1 MEGEH
6 HKEQCNS
13 SLQGRDSVSTLS
25 DQLLEAKTTIAVL
38 TQQLQTG
45 QLTQEKLER
54 ELNEARSSSLQFQMD
69 LTVAQ
74 ERLKAADE
82 SQKRLEKQLIDAQTR
97 VAKEIPQLETELAVA
112 KEQLKALGDKL
123 AATKQQ
129 HSLQLENIELQLQSM
144 EEKFEV
150 QFQTAEDLL
159 AKTNRQAADLP
170 VPVEELYLASMMLT
184 TDLSQELICVI
195 FEELDELSNE
205 QEVMIQRFKT
215 MRAKFVRPGGIFAD
229 QMFTGSMVAHAVT
242 VDDTSTAPREA
253 PDQEASAIDGSSV
266 EDSESI
272 DEYIAR
278 MEQFVSGTRFAYA
291 LTGSHLNP
299 RTQQL
304 PHVTKRWHG
313 TGALEI
319 LQQEEVRGLGK
330 LSMDVKHEATIYHAK
345 LRKNSNSDA
354 PLRYVGFDMNAADC
368 ECLHFECDGGLAV
381 IYVV

>member
-54 ELNEARSSSLQFQMD
+54 ELNEARSSSLQLQMD

-112 KEQLKALGDKL
+112 KEQLKAFGDKF

-184 TDLSQELICVI
+184 TDLSQELICV
-195 FEELDELSNE
+195 
-205 QEVMIQRFKT
+205 M
-215 MRAKFVRPGGIFAD
+215 FV
-229 QMFTGSMVAHAVT
+229 TGPS
-242 VDDTSTAPREA
+242 R
-253 PDQEASAIDGSSV
+253 
-266 EDSESI
+266 ESI
-272 DEYIAR
+272 DEKVQRLRGRLVPDTKPILVESIEEADR
-278 MEQFVSGTRFAYA
+278 MKQLIVDRGHELIQRRSRA
-291 LTGSHLNP
+291 NP
-299 RTQQL
+299 
-304 PHVTKRWHG
+304 V
-313 TGALEI
+313 
-319 LQQEEVRGLGK
+319 
-330 LSMDVKHEATIYHAK
+330 
-345 LRKNSNSDA
+345 
-354 PLRYVGFDMNAADC
+354 
-368 ECLHFECDGGLAV
+368 
-381 IYVV
+381 